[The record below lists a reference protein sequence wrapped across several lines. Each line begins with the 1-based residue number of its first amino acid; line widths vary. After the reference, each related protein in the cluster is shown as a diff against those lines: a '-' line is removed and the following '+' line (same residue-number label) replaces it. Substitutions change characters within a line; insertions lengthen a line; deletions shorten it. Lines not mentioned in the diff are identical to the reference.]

1 MAVPLDFL
9 TVLST
14 MPKCRE
20 IFPIA
25 IQCESVHNDFMRN
38 LIALMVAGLLSILRA
53 GAQDGGNNSVPPPAQ
68 ESRFSFG
75 SSYVCPKDSMQLIL
89 DSRSRIRPRTWLE
102 IARVSN
108 ARQEAQWRRVEIWKR
123 CMQVRDSYDSHM
135 IEIEYQGLSS
145 KVLREY

>member
-1 MAVPLDFL
+1 
-9 TVLST
+9 
-14 MPKCRE
+14 
-20 IFPIA
+20 
-25 IQCESVHNDFMRN
+25 
-38 LIALMVAGLLSILRA
+38 
-53 GAQDGGNNSVPPPAQ
+53 
-68 ESRFSFG
+68 
-75 SSYVCPKDSMQLIL
+75 MQLIL